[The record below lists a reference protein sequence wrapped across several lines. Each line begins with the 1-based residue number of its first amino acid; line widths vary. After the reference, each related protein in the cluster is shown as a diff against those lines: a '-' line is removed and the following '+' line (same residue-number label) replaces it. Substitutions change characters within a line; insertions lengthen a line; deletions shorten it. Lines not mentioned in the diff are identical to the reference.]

1 MEAHSR
7 WYENVA
13 REIKT
18 YQDTLNKKEAK
29 KLKLDLLLRVARR
42 VDEFSGYCGECQ
54 TLKQEITMLV
64 AELGNLIHLPSK
76 EAHRKHTRAINGMVK
91 HLQKGHKLVTEGHN
105 IGIWIGIG
113 MAIGAGL
120 GVALGNPAI
129 GPAIGIA
136 IGVAVG
142 SYLDKK
148 AKQEGKVI

>member
-1 MEAHSR
+1 MENYSG
-7 WYENVA
+7 WYENID
-13 REIKT
+13 RQIKT

-42 VDEFSGYCGECQ
+42 VDEFSAYCGECQ

-76 EAHRKHTRAINGMVK
+76 EARRKYTKAINSMVK
-91 HLQKGHKLVTEGHN
+91 HLQKQHKLITEGHN
-105 IGIWIGIG
+105 MGVWIGIG
-113 MAIGAGL
+113 MAIGVGI
-120 GVALGNPAI
+120 GTALGNPAI

-136 IGVAVG
+136 IGVAIG